1 MKDAQ
6 EKADAFQA
14 SRHFWKFDVDGWD
27 RQVSLK
33 EVEQAIKAKTEE
45 KFKLYNFLRPSKREE
60 IQGQVAYLQDVKK
73 DIQKQL
79 AAKELSIEKS
89 LGSAEVGYKIANT
102 QAAHTK
108 TARAEHGKVMP
119 APIHQGNEIVTINDI
134 AVRHHD
140 AQLLNYVYE
149 QIKDKLMENPSP
161 RALSRLKGSA
171 IMARMNM
178 YKAGERANAT
188 EWYKYSR
195 QLPVRDANGLDNVK
209 SLRESEPKG
218 ALETLIRYFTDSVAQ
233 KRDLRELRNVALQQV
248 VRAQDQSKKAVEYSF
263 VLDKILNDHC
273 RAAKVSEKQVVP
285 MLDERQIAE
294 LREYADKMY
303 PFSRI
308 RQDFTDAARQGEEA
322 LRQREAYESARQS
335 EQARANDP
343 ATRSRESSSQET
355 TRSDRSDSYSR
366 GR

>member
-1 MKDAQ
+1 
-6 EKADAFQA
+6 
-14 SRHFWKFDVDGWD
+14 
-27 RQVSLK
+27 
-33 EVEQAIKAKTEE
+33 
-45 KFKLYNFLRPSKREE
+45 
-60 IQGQVAYLQDVKK
+60 
-73 DIQKQL
+73 
-79 AAKELSIEKS
+79 
-89 LGSAEVGYKIANT
+89 
-102 QAAHTK
+102 
-108 TARAEHGKVMP
+108 
-119 APIHQGNEIVTINDI
+119 
-134 AVRHHD
+134 
-140 AQLLNYVYE
+140 
-149 QIKDKLMENPSP
+149 
-161 RALSRLKGSA
+161 
-171 IMARMNM
+171 
-178 YKAGERANAT
+178 
-188 EWYKYSR
+188 
-195 QLPVRDANGLDNVK
+195 VK

-263 VLDKILNDHC
+263 VVDKILNDHC

-335 EQARANDP
+335 EQARANHP

>member
-1 MKDAQ
+1 
-6 EKADAFQA
+6 
-14 SRHFWKFDVDGWD
+14 
-27 RQVSLK
+27 
-33 EVEQAIKAKTEE
+33 
-45 KFKLYNFLRPSKREE
+45 
-60 IQGQVAYLQDVKK
+60 
-73 DIQKQL
+73 
-79 AAKELSIEKS
+79 
-89 LGSAEVGYKIANT
+89 
-102 QAAHTK
+102 
-108 TARAEHGKVMP
+108 MP
-119 APIHQGNEIVTINDI
+119 APIHQGDEIVTINDI

-195 QLPVRDANGLDNVK
+195 QLPVRNANGLDNVK

-233 KRDLRELRNVALQQV
+233 KRDLREMRNVALQQV

-273 RAAKVSEKQVVP
+273 RAAKVSEKQVSEKQVVP
-285 MLDERQIAE
+285 ILDERQIAE